1 MDFIFIL
8 HFEGIVTANLSGW
21 EASFVIILKVI
32 FIGGHN
38 VPLVFK
44 SIYWCVFFVCLCL
57 FLKFDV
63 LVFLGCCNK
72 VPQNVWL

>member
-44 SIYWCVFFVCLCL
+44 SIYWCFFCFVLFVF
-57 FLKFDV
+57 
-63 LVFLGCCNK
+63 VFE
-72 VPQNVWL
+72 V